1 MACIFIYQS
10 LGLRE
15 KCPGFY
21 HSLICCHKVWEE
33 HVRPI
38 EVLPS
43 LSQVCTAFACSLASC
58 WMPSLLPAQISSKNS
73 YFSSSADV
81 CLLLEASAL
90 FPHAVHWGFTC
101 FVLVKDE
108 QAPNANGVFC
118 SEFLHH
124 PAQWSWTVGLWP
136 AFSGAHYF
144 PQLLSPQQIL
154 LNGRVQALVRRWSML
169 GLDSRWTPP
178 HCWPTGMFHTGLMGC

>member
-1 MACIFIYQS
+1 MACIFIYRS

-101 FVLVKDE
+101 FFLVKDE
-108 QAPNANGVFC
+108 QAPSAMGYSAPSSSTTQRNGHGQ
-118 SEFLHH
+118 SGSDRHFLVLTTSPSSSPHSRS
-124 PAQWSWTVGLWP
+124 SWMAVCRP
-136 AFSGAHYF
+136 
-144 PQLLSPQQIL
+144 LL
-154 LNGRVQALVRRWSML
+154 RRWSMP